1 MTSGL
6 ILIIIGMLLCFAGT
20 RSLRLAISAS
30 GFGAAWIVADA
41 FGASSSAALLV
52 GVCGAVVALGVT
64 LIMSRLLFLLV
75 GGVVGAVVGA
85 GLLVLVDQDER
96 SILLAVF
103 FIPAMAVAF
112 AVLANRMRRG
122 FLAWGT
128 AFAGAWLVLSGV
140 GLVAPESLGGLHD
153 PDETAGQLVL
163 ILLWVG
169 LAFVGRA
176 AQRQSAESVGSSR

>member
-6 ILIIIGMLLCFAGT
+6 VLLIIGLLLCFAGT

-41 FGASSSAALLV
+41 FDASSSAALLV
-52 GVCGAVVALGVT
+52 GLSGAVVTLAVT
-64 LIMSRLLFLLV
+64 LLMSRLLFLLA

-85 GLLVLVDQDER
+85 ELLVLVDQDEH
-96 SILLAVF
+96 SVILAVF

-112 AVLANRMRRG
+112 GALANRMRRG

-128 AFAGAWLVLSGV
+128 AFAGAALVLSGV
-140 GLVAPESLGGLHD
+140 GLLAPEALGDLHD
-153 PDETAGQLVL
+153 PDGTAGQLVL
-163 ILLWVG
+163 TLLW
-169 LAFVGRA
+169 LALALVGRT
-176 AQRQSAESVGSSR
+176 AQRRATESVGSPR